1 MNVYPNP
8 KPINTTYIM
17 DENELNNI
25 VKIYEELAKPEN
37 WVKLFPDMTSFKK
50 WIKLGSMSEIQTTL
64 KSFEEAE
71 LYEHCAIILEVI
83 NERKQKISDIMDKIS
98 KHF

>member
-1 MNVYPNP
+1 
-8 KPINTTYIM
+8 M

-50 WIKLGSMSEIQTTL
+50 WIKMGSMSEIQTTL
-64 KSFEEAE
+64 KNFEEAE
-71 LYEHCAIILEVI
+71 LYEHCAVILEVL
-83 NERKQKISDIMDKIS
+83 NERKEKISNIMDKIS
-98 KHF
+98 KRF

>member
-1 MNVYPNP
+1 
-8 KPINTTYIM
+8 
-17 DENELNNI
+17 
-25 VKIYEELAKPEN
+25 
-37 WVKLFPDMTSFKK
+37 
-50 WIKLGSMSEIQTTL
+50 MSEIQTTL

-98 KHF
+98 KQF